1 MNLDKIRESI
11 VGEFPNIDML
21 EDFKLCSFKENVLG
35 NFEVT
40 PYYRCLAA
48 YVKLFEPKRILEIGT
63 CSGISTICLA
73 KYADHVDTYDV
84 TDEHVDQGVLNHP
97 KINFNLLSLPEEVLD
112 ISPKGYDLVFID
124 IDHSGKY
131 EPVIHSRLLDEYKG
145 IAFWDDVLMPE
156 MQNFWN
162 SVKNNKK
169 TFMWNRCGFGMVEY
183 SGK

>member
-1 MNLDKIRESI
+1 MNLDKIRSSI
-11 VGEFPNIDML
+11 VNEFLNIDMS
-21 EDFKLCSFKENVLG
+21 EDFKLCTFKENVLG

-48 YVKLFEPKRILEIGT
+48 YVKIYKPKRILEIGT

-73 KYADHVDTYDV
+73 KYAEHVDTYDV

-97 KINFNLLSLPEEVLD
+97 KITFHLLTNPEDVLT

-131 EPVIHSRLLDEYKG
+131 EPSIHSKLIEEYKG
-145 IAFWDDVLMPE
+145 IAFWDDISMQE
-156 MQNFWN
+156 MQPFWQ
-162 SVKNNKK
+162 SVKNPKK
-169 TFMWNRCGFGMVEY
+169 EFMWNRCGFGIVEY
-183 SGK
+183 